1 MSTVNTRAAVDET
14 QMMTHWFR
22 SHATPAHRRC
32 GALVLVEEFRRRA
45 RQQRKLSRRYSARN
59 AVAGSTSAALSAG
72 TTHAR
77 HAIEPSASVVTA
89 NVAVSCGCTP

>member
-1 MSTVNTRAAVDET
+1 MLGPSSGVLDEPSSKIVPDTQPFPSGTVST
-14 QMMTHWFR
+14 QGLTHDGR
-22 SHATPAHRRC
+22 E
-32 GALVLVEEFRRRA
+32 L
-45 RQQRKLSRRYSARN
+45 KLSRRYSARN